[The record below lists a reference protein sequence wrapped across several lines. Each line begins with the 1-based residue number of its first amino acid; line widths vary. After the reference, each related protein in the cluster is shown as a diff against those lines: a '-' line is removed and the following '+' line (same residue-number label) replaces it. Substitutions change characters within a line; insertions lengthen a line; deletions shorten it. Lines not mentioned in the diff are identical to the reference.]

1 MRPMSKRRARTY
13 RGGLAAPALCLAL
26 ATLGWL
32 AALAVVRGED
42 QAAAGR
48 GKKPN
53 VVVVMTD
60 DQDARSL
67 RVMGAVKRQLQ
78 RKGTTFRNAF
88 ATFPLCC
95 PSRATF
101 LTGQYAHNHG
111 VLSNTPPDGGFE
123 AFRDARTLATSMK
136 RAGYRTGW
144 IGKYLNGYGSRGN
157 NRRYIPPGWDEWRA
171 PVGQV
176 NRLYDYTLNENGHLR
191 DYGSEPRDYQTDV
204 FARKA
209 ARFIRRSARRPK
221 PFFLTVAT
229 GPPHSEG
236 GRTPGS
242 LNPRPARRHKDRFRQ
257 ARLPDPPS
265 FNEANVSD
273 KPAFVRNRPRLDR
286 EQRRRLTLRYR
297 GRLASLL
304 AVDDAVD
311 EIIRQL
317 REERELG
324 GTVVIFTS
332 DNGFL
337 LGEHRLF
344 AKTALYEESIR
355 VPLIARGPGFGR
367 GAKRSQPTGN
377 VDLAPTILDLAG
389 ARPGRAMDGG
399 SLLPLARSPSV
410 GADRDILLENLKS
423 TGIRTRRFMY
433 AEHPGGERE
442 LYDLAADPFQLRSR
456 HDDPAFRRVREQLA
470 DRLSSLRDCSGSACR

>member
-1 MRPMSKRRARTY
+1 LACT
-13 RGGLAAPALCLAL
+13 GLV
-26 ATLGWL
+26 TLGWL
-32 AALAVVRGED
+32 AALPIVKGED
-42 QAAAGR
+42 QANAGR

-60 DQDARSL
+60 DQDVRSL

-78 RKGTTFRNAF
+78 RKGTTFRNSF
-88 ATFPLCC
+88 ASFPLCC
-95 PSRATF
+95 PSRVTF
-101 LTGQYAHNHG
+101 LTGQYAHNHR
-111 VLSNTPPDGGFE
+111 VLSNTPPEGGFE
-123 AFRDARTLATSMK
+123 SFRDKRTLATSLK

-144 IGKYLNGYGSRGN
+144 IGKYLNGYGAERGGSP
-157 NRRYIPPGWDEWRA
+157 RYIPPGWDEWRVLTA
-171 PVGQV
+171 RP
-176 NRLYDYTLNENGHLR
+176 NRLHGYTLNENGRLR

-209 ARFIRRSARRPK
+209 ARFIQRSARHPK

-229 GPPHSEG
+229 GAPHSEG

-257 ARLPDPPS
+257 AQLPDSPS

-273 KPAFVRNRPRLDR
+273 KPSFVRNRPRLDR
-286 EQRRRLTLRYR
+286 ERRRKLTLRYR

-311 EIIRQL
+311 EIVRQL

-324 GTVVIFTS
+324 GTVIIFTS

-355 VPLIARGPGFGR
+355 VPLIVRGPGFGR
-367 GAKRSQPTGN
+367 GAKRGQPTGN

-389 ARPGRAMDGG
+389 ARPGRAIDGR
-399 SLLPLARSPSV
+399 SLLPLARGPSV

-433 AEHPGGERE
+433 AEHRGGERE

-470 DRLSSLRDCSGSACR
+470 DRLSSLRNCSGNTCR